1 MGGAR
6 IQDHQRMAKTQKI
19 KHEKRQYRRRFSHCH
34 VQLLCAAFSLFFLTC
49 CVAASTGALFPP
61 NDWYKKLKKPFWN
74 PPNWLFP
81 IAWSILYIII
91 AYVGMRISALPGS
104 KNYLVALWALQIS
117 FNTIWTPIFF
127 GLNNIKLA
135 MRFMVGLWV
144 SVLLMV
150 LTYWFEDTLSA
161 ILILP
166 YFIWVSF
173 AAALNFRIMQLND

>member
-1 MGGAR
+1 MGFTNF
-6 IQDHQRMAKTQKI
+6 IQYDLDTH
-19 KHEKRQYRRRFSHCH
+19 
-34 VQLLCAAFSLFFLTC
+34 
-49 CVAASTGALFPP
+49 
-61 NDWYKKLKKPFWN
+61 
-74 PPNWLFP
+74 
-81 IAWSILYIII
+81 
-91 AYVGMRISALPGS
+91 
-104 KNYLVALWALQIS
+104 
-117 FNTIWTPIFF
+117 FF

>member
-1 MGGAR
+1 
-6 IQDHQRMAKTQKI
+6 
-19 KHEKRQYRRRFSHCH
+19 
-34 VQLLCAAFSLFFLTC
+34 
-49 CVAASTGALFPP
+49 
-61 NDWYKKLKKPFWN
+61 
-74 PPNWLFP
+74 
-81 IAWSILYIII
+81 
-91 AYVGMRISALPGS
+91 MRISALPVS

-117 FNTIWTPIFF
+117 LNTIWTPIFF

-150 LTYWFEDTLSA
+150 LTYWSEDTLSA

-173 AAALNFRIMQLND
+173 AAALNFRIMQLNDKN

>member
-1 MGGAR
+1 MDW
-6 IQDHQRMAKTQKI
+6 I
-19 KHEKRQYRRRFSHCH
+19 
-34 VQLLCAAFSLFFLTC
+34 AFTLFFLTC

-135 MRFMVGLWV
+135 MRFMVGLCV